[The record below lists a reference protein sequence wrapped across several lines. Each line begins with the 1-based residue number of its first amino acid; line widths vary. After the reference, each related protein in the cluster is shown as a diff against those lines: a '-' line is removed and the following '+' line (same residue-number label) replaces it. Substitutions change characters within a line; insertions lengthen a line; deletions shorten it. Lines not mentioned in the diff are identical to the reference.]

1 MHQEAALK
9 CFIGALCIALGFTG
23 PALSQPDQLDAVTL
37 TCSEYS
43 KVDSFGINVIPS
55 HRRQDLAVFVLG
67 YAVGEAKL
75 PSLKDDRIFSHAADA
90 LDMLCADAKLAK
102 LTLIEVVKQYGTL
115 DGVVVTPKP

>member
-1 MHQEAALK
+1 MK
-9 CFIGALCIALGFTG
+9 SIIGAIGVGLVFAG
-23 PALSQPDQLDAVTL
+23 PALPDQLDAVTV

-43 KVDSFGINVIPS
+43 KADSFGINVIPN
-55 HRRQDLAVFVLG
+55 HRRQDLAVFALG